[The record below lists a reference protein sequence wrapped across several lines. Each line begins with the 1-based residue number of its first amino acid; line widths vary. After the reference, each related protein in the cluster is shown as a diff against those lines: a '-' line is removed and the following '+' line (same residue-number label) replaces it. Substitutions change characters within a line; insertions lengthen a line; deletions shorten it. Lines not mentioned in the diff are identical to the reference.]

1 MKRTLLFLACVLAS
15 LTMSAQDGL
24 TVGDIQNSGCLSR
37 TRGENEPL
45 PTIILTK
52 EGSFL
57 SVQLL
62 NYESNCATSDFNV
75 TPTVSGGSDGVPY
88 SVNINVVPYLP
99 GDEAMDCIC
108 PYNVSFTV
116 RDVEANS
123 FYLSCWWYEG
133 EVTLEEGKPLVL
145 EDIWEEVTIDGMK
158 YTLRKAMGRAML
170 VDGSTQKGEVRIP
183 SELSYEGKDY
193 TVTSIGE
200 SAFTENMN
208 LTKVFIPRT
217 IMNTDLS
224 YNVGFYSDPFY
235 GCTALQSIEV
245 EDGNPAVC
253 SVDGVLFNKEK
264 TKLLS
269 YPAGATQTSYTV
281 PESVT
286 WIEPLAFSYSQHL
299 RVVTLTDY
307 VTELGY
313 SAFYECK
320 SLEEVR
326 LPSGLKTLAN
336 YLFGNCQRLKSVTIP
351 QGVTY
356 LGLKAFYCCTS
367 LTSVT
372 MPESITSTDYSVF
385 EGCTSLESVTLSPNL
400 SKIEYNMFA
409 NCSSLKKLLIPNSV
423 TMVGSEA
430 FKNCSALTSLDL
442 PKSINRLGYSVF
454 AGCKLNSL
462 YIRGVIDSHW
472 MSSSIFTDMDTQTEL
487 YVLSSEMEKFQA
499 IYKGPIYPLP
509 QMSNDVMINE
519 TTFPDEI
526 FRNWVLSQEYG
537 ADGILTNEELDHV
550 TSIDISRLGIQ
561 YLMGIEYFT
570 ALKELNCMT
579 NNLSMLNLSNNIALE
594 KLLCDGN
601 ELMSL
606 NLLKNKELKY
616 LNCVA
621 NNLTSI
627 DVSGCTELDTLACS
641 GNQLTIL
648 DVSKNTKLICLECYS
663 NQLKSLDLSK
673 NTALRRVH
681 CNKNQLTTL
690 DVSKNTALTL
700 LVCSNNLLT
709 TLDVTKNSALTN
721 LTCMDNKLTTLYV
734 SDNKSLKELSCFN
747 NQLTSLDVSGC
758 SALKTLGCRNNQLAT
773 LNLSGCSAL
782 DYVDCHSNQ
791 LETLDLSENTALTT
805 LICFQNKI
813 KGIGMDALVESLP
826 TVSEGSLNV
835 MYVNNEQ
842 NVMTT
847 TQVAAAKAKGWKPYI
862 WEYSISEE
870 YAGTEA
876 PEMAY
881 RPMIEDDKVWKVGSA
896 IGISDDIVKM
906 VDYYYFDG
914 DTIINGKT
922 CKQMMFQR
930 YVSPDYLDYDQSKQ
944 PSLDYVGAWYEED
957 KKVYLYYKGQQS
969 MRMMYDFSLDA
980 NTSLL
985 INNDLYL
992 VGTRQTEGLEGFK
1005 GIYRD
1010 VMFCANEDQ
1019 NTHITFWLE
1028 GVGGIMGPG
1037 VNAFNPILVD
1047 PQPQFLMSCTVGDE
1061 VIYLND
1067 KYEDGATPTDAEA
1080 KKHRFDFTH
1089 TIKTKPQTRG
1099 EEEEQSLY
1107 GEYNNLLLGINL
1119 EPLDETYLVRITNE
1133 SDQVVYEKTINAG
1146 SIVGLNI
1153 DISAFA
1159 KGQYTVTMENSS
1171 EVFTGEF
1178 ETITTGIQELI
1189 NKEDTKNFNSST
1201 LQFFNSIYN
1210 LQGQRLSRLQ
1220 KGLNIVNGRKVFVK

>member
-1 MKRTLLFLACVLAS
+1 
-15 LTMSAQDGL
+15 
-24 TVGDIQNSGCLSR
+24 
-37 TRGENEPL
+37 
-45 PTIILTK
+45 
-52 EGSFL
+52 
-57 SVQLL
+57 
-62 NYESNCATSDFNV
+62 
-75 TPTVSGGSDGVPY
+75 
-88 SVNINVVPYLP
+88 
-99 GDEAMDCIC
+99 
-108 PYNVSFTV
+108 
-116 RDVEANS
+116 
-123 FYLSCWWYEG
+123 
-133 EVTLEEGKPLVL
+133 
-145 EDIWEEVTIDGMK
+145 
-158 YTLRKAMGRAML
+158 
-170 VDGSTQKGEVRIP
+170 
-183 SELSYEGKDY
+183 
-193 TVTSIGE
+193 
-200 SAFTENMN
+200 
-208 LTKVFIPRT
+208 
-217 IMNTDLS
+217 
-224 YNVGFYSDPFY
+224 
-235 GCTALQSIEV
+235 
-245 EDGNPAVC
+245 
-253 SVDGVLFNKEK
+253 
-264 TKLLS
+264 
-269 YPAGATQTSYTV
+269 
-281 PESVT
+281 
-286 WIEPLAFSYSQHL
+286 
-299 RVVTLTDY
+299 
-307 VTELGY
+307 
-313 SAFYECK
+313 
-320 SLEEVR
+320 
-326 LPSGLKTLAN
+326 
-336 YLFGNCQRLKSVTIP
+336 
-351 QGVTY
+351 
-356 LGLKAFYCCTS
+356 
-367 LTSVT
+367 
-372 MPESITSTDYSVF
+372 
-385 EGCTSLESVTLSPNL
+385 
-400 SKIEYNMFA
+400 MFA

-430 FKNCSALTSLDL
+430 FKNCSALKSLDL

-526 FRNWVLSQEYG
+526 FRKWVLSQEYG

-805 LICFQNKI
+805 LFCFQNKI

-847 TQVAAAKAKGWKPYI
+847 TQVAAAKAKGWTPYI

-1067 KYEDGATPTDAEA
+1067 EYEDGATPMDAEA

-1089 TIKTKPQTRG
+1089 TIKTKPKARTR
-1099 EEEEQSLY
+1099 EDNAETLY

-1119 EPLDETYLVRITNE
+1119 NPLDDTYLVRITNE

-1159 KGQYTVTMENSS
+1159 KGRYTVTMENSS

-1178 ETITTGIQELI
+1178 ETITTGIKEL
-1189 NKEDTKNFNSST
+1189 KNSRIEK
-1201 LQFFNSIYN
+1201 LKSIYN
-1210 LQGQRLSRLQ
+1210 LQGQRLNRLQ

>member
-1 MKRTLLFLACVLAS
+1 MKRTLLFLACVLTS
-15 LTMSAQDGL
+15 LTMSAQGDL

-37 TRGENEPL
+37 TRGKNEPL

-409 NCSSLKKLLIPNSV
+409 NCSSMKKLLIPNSV

-499 IYKGPIYPLP
+499 IYKGPVYPLP
-509 QMSNDVMINE
+509 EVQEDSDYLPFVEEGKEWHVVRSEANQGYHFDKYMLPQNATLIDDETGKTYYIMYKSEDDKEESNIVG
-519 TTFPDEI
+519 I
-526 FRNWVLSQEYG
+526 FREEDRKVYYIESNPQTYIMPKENLLFDYSLKAGDTYETYSYDEEKMVTYKVLSVDDYTEGPQVRLKKYDEKTGNMITHSRYLRKWTVCRTDDNSIQKTWIEG
-537 ADGILTNEELDHV
+537 VGSLEGPLENLYNDSPISTCSNLAYVSVNVESEGFIVQFLPFSFYDMYNQVHGSGLSAAADQSSTDWDEQFTFELE
-550 TSIDISRLGIQ
+550 G
-561 YLMGIEYFT
+561 
-570 ALKELNCMT
+570 
-579 NNLSMLNLSNNIALE
+579 
-594 KLLCDGN
+594 
-601 ELMSL
+601 
-606 NLLKNKELKY
+606 NLLHVHGKTY
-616 LNCVA
+616 LNC
-621 NNLTSI
+621 
-627 DVSGCTELDTLACS
+627 GCAHYAYFFEEQTEDPFVRKLHFQIQREGVEATCYSFA
-641 GNQLTIL
+641 IL
-648 DVSKNTKLICLECYS
+648 DF
-663 NQLKSLDLSK
+663 
-673 NTALRRVH
+673 
-681 CNKNQLTTL
+681 
-690 DVSKNTALTL
+690 
-700 LVCSNNLLT
+700 
-709 TLDVTKNSALTN
+709 
-721 LTCMDNKLTTLYV
+721 YV
-734 SDNKSLKELSCFN
+734 PGFYPEINY
-747 NQLTSLDVSGC
+747 TV
-758 SALKTLGCRNNQLAT
+758 
-773 LNLSGCSAL
+773 
-782 DYVDCHSNQ
+782 VD
-791 LETLDLSENTALTT
+791 
-805 LICFQNKI
+805 
-813 KGIGMDALVESLP
+813 
-826 TVSEGSLNV
+826 
-835 MYVNNEQ
+835 
-842 NVMTT
+842 
-847 TQVAAAKAKGWKPYI
+847 
-862 WEYSISEE
+862 EYGEE
-870 YAGTEA
+870 Y
-876 PEMAY
+876 PVFNKMAY
-881 RPMIEDDKVWKVGSA
+881 RPMIEDGKVWKVGNTMTVLDNSVQV
-896 IGISDDIVKM
+896 VK
-906 VDYYYFDG
+906 YYYFDG
-914 DTIINGKT
+914 DTIINGKN
-922 CKQMMFQR
+922 CKQMMCQL
-930 YVSPDYLDYDQSKQ
+930 YVNPDYPDYDYWSHF
-944 PSLDYVGAWYEED
+944 PSLSKVGAWNEED
-957 KKVYLYYKGQQS
+957 KKVYLYNDKTPS
-969 MRMMYDFSLDA
+969 MKIMYDFSLDE
-980 NTSLL
+980 
-985 INNDLYL
+985 NDIIYFLVEGGYQPYL
-992 VGTRQTEGLEGFK
+992 GPKQTGGIEGFK
-1005 GIYRD
+1005 GVYRD
-1010 VMFCANEDQ
+1010 VLMGNNVC
-1019 NTHITFWLE
+1019 NTTWLE
-1028 GVGGIMGPG
+1028 GVGGIEGPTF
-1037 VNAFNPILVD
+1037 NAY
-1047 PQPQFLMSCTVGDE
+1047 QGKEYHTEFLMSCTFGDE

-1067 KYEDGATPTDAEA
+1067 EYEDGATPTDAEA

-1089 TIKTKPQTRG
+1089 TIKTKPRTRS
-1099 EEEEQSLY
+1099 EAEEQSLY

-1119 EPLDETYLVRITNE
+1119 EPLDEAYLVRITNE

-1159 KGQYTVTMENSS
+1159 KGRYTVTMENSS

-1178 ETITTGIQELI
+1178 ETITTGIQEFI
-1189 NKEDTKNFNSST
+1189 NKEETKNFNSST

-1210 LQGQRLSRLQ
+1210 LQGQRLNTLQ
-1220 KGLNIVNGRKVFVK
+1220 KGLNIVNGRKVLVK